1 MLDAQNDRP
10 TLPPPPAEHEDARA
24 FERDVR
30 ERGEPQ
36 ARLSNV
42 LAVAVRVLHL
52 AVPA

>member
-1 MLDAQNDRP
+1 MSDDDKP
-10 TLPPPPAEHEDARA
+10 TLPPPPPTIDPARA

-42 LAVAVRVLHL
+42 LAVATRVLHL
-52 AVPA
+52 AVPV